1 MKPQQPTHAQSGEM
15 PQLGEKRPRLSA
27 DLARYGADVAMLF
40 EARDTMKRCKDEH
53 DEARKTIRVCLKT
66 ITDVFDMPE
75 LMGSKPSS
83 PKE

>member
-1 MKPQQPTHAQSGEM
+1 
-15 PQLGEKRPRLSA
+15 
-27 DLARYGADVAMLF
+27 MLF